1 MATMTTTT
9 LTAAVGA
16 RDLLIPLAAV
26 TDVVAQGPPLFTETT
41 LFCQREAMTV
51 LTFSGL
57 VVRVARGAMGT
68 QATGHPSGVTV
79 YVGPTTAYG
88 LSQPSGT
95 FSMPQG
101 GYTPLVVVSDGTI
114 WNDVNGSWG
123 QTGGDTG
130 IVDSVFSRTGA
141 VVAVAGDYG
150 FDKIGAGTSA
160 VALVVGTGGSLATS
174 GSGSIAASTVPAA
187 GIAAGT
193 NAHALVIGTGGS
205 LGTSGSGTI
214 TATAV
219 PVAGITGTGTGW
231 LTQLATAQSANWV
244 GVPATAGAAGV
255 AGQAAY
261 ESGFLYVCVATNT
274 WQRVAIAT
282 WP

>member
-16 RDLLIPLAAV
+16 KDLLIPLAAV

-51 LTFSGL
+51 RTFSGL

-114 WNDVNGSWG
+114 WNDVSGSWG
-123 QTGGDTG
+123 QVGGDTG
-130 IVDSVFSRTGA
+130 IVDSVFGRTGNVTA
-141 VVAVAGDYG
+141 TNGDYTASQVTNVP
-150 FDKIGAGTSA
+150 AGTVSA
-160 VALVVGTGGSLATS
+160 TTVQ
-174 GSGSIAASTVPAA
+174 AAITELDSEKAA
-187 GIAAGT
+187 GASSSVDSEIVLFSST
-193 NAHALVIGTGGS
+193 TGKV
-205 LGTSGSGTI
+205 LKR
-214 TATAV
+214 A
-219 PVAGITGTGTGW
+219 TGTGYAKITSGV
-231 LTQLATAQSANWV
+231 LQSASAV
-244 GVPATAGAAGV
+244 IPASDLAGASATVPATAGTTGTT
-255 AGQAAY
+255 GQIRF

-274 WQRVAIAT
+274 WERVAIAT